1 MQWVLMGFN
10 AVTWDLTFTNRDQ
23 PWDLNGDVIP
33 KTEVSCQFHGLFCNG
48 SIGVIVG

>member
-1 MQWVLMGFN
+1 MGFN

-33 KTEVSCQFHGLFCNG
+33 KNGGFMPVSLF
-48 SIGVIVG
+48 VL